1 MDNMLLGNGRWR
13 MMLAIGLMLLIN
25 IVVVNAAERDD
36 ASWTVTCEGFRSN
49 GGGFVLT
56 RDNTGIGRE
65 ELVIY
70 ATDGNGKLIYETAVE
85 SFIVGGGLYITD
97 GVTFRW
103 TAAPTAN
110 PLTVTVISSAGNG
123 YPEEPV
129 YQVQGTCENFPTF
142 LTPLPFPQERTI
154 SPSVEINES
163 SPLVTNPENIGE
175 NYEGYLIVNTFR
187 ANLRSGDG
195 TEYTVVARVSG
206 GTELIVL
213 GVNEERTW
221 WLVQVD
227 EVNGWINN
235 DLILVRGDLTN
246 VPIIDP
252 IEAQGEILPPRFYLW
267 ITSPLYAFANDRG
280 GVICQLE
287 GDLEY
292 VIVGKNGDSSW
303 YLVDAYCGNKWV
315 EGWFPA
321 EFGAIRN
328 LGALPIPVVQ

>member
-1 MDNMLLGNGRWR
+1 MLFEKGRWR
-13 MMLAIGLMLLIN
+13 IVSVLCVMLMLFVN
-25 IVVVNAAERDD
+25 MAVVNAAERDD
-36 ASWTVTCEGFRSN
+36 ASWTVTCDGFRSN

-56 RDNTGIGRE
+56 RDNTGVGRE

-70 ATDGNGKLIYETAVE
+70 ATDGTGKLIFGPVAE

-97 GVTFRW
+97 GVTFKW
-103 TAAPTAN
+103 DSAPTAN
-110 PLTVTVISSAGNG
+110 PLTVTVFSSAGNG
-123 YPEEPV
+123 FAEEPV
-129 YQVQGTCENFPTF
+129 YQVQGNCDNFPRF
-142 LTPLPFPQERTI
+142 LTPLPFPENRVV

-195 TEYTVVARVSG
+195 PEYTVVARVSG

-221 WLVQVD
+221 WLVLVD
-227 EVNGWINN
+227 ETRGWIKN
-235 DLILVRGDLTN
+235 DLILVRGDLSN
-246 VPIIDP
+246 VPVLDP

-267 ITSPLYAFANDRG
+267 ITSPLYAFPVNTG

-292 VIVGKNGDSSW
+292 VIIGKTGDSSW
-303 YLVDAYCGNKWV
+303 YLVEAVCGNQLV

-321 EFGAIRN
+321 DFGAIRN
-328 LGALPIPVVQ
+328 LGALPIPIIE